1 MAPRFVG
8 GRRSDGRVSG
18 ATSGKGPAWKRSRLG
33 RRWAL
38 SRRVRPGSILVDA
51 PSPSWTFPAWTDV
64 HCGRVQLIGRL
75 DNTRGSQSLVRTG
88 AVPRQRPTNSHF
100 GVAAAKEVPMTLL
113 IASTPSAS
121 RSLPSAECPIAF
133 SSKDAVDCSQSL
145 LASAKS
151 DLFFNGQRPPTL
163 CLSGCRR
170 TLLPGLQPTHEMVAK
185 GEGRLQCR
193 AEQTGRLPQG

>member
-38 SRRVRPGSILVDA
+38 SRRVRPRSILVDA

-75 DNTRGSQSLVRTG
+75 DNTRESQSLVRTG
-88 AVPRQRPTNSHF
+88 VVPLQRPTNSHF

-113 IASTPSAS
+113 IASTPL
-121 RSLPSAECPIAF
+121 RIA
-133 SSKDAVDCSQSL
+133 
-145 LASAKS
+145 
-151 DLFFNGQRPPTL
+151 NPPL
-163 CLSGCRR
+163 RRMPDRIQLQGC
-170 TLLPGLQPTHEMVAK
+170 G
-185 GEGRLQCR
+185 
-193 AEQTGRLPQG
+193 